1 MTEASEKVLIL
12 DFGSQYAQLI
22 ARRVRE
28 LNVFSKI
35 VPHDI
40 SPEAI
45 TQEKPKGII
54 LSGGPASVWAKGAPM
69 CHPGIFK
76 SAIPTLGIC
85 YGMQLMGK
93 LLGGEVSKAAN
104 REFGKADLAVD
115 VEASLF
121 NQLPKT
127 LVSWMSHGDFV
138 MTPPA
143 GFSAIAHTDNTPVAA
158 MANLDTHQ
166 YGVQFHPEVT
176 HTPNGKAI
184 LKNFLYKVCDC
195 QGTWSNEQFVES
207 SLQELR
213 QQIGSAQVVL
223 GLSGGVDSSVAAIL
237 LHRAIGDQL
246 IPIFIDTGLLR
257 KNEKFQVVEMFKG
270 EFKLPLK
277 VVNAE
282 SRFLEALAGVTDPE
296 VKRKR
301 IGHLFIE
308 CFEAE
313 ARKHP
318 NVQFLGQGT
327 LYPDVIESSSPN
339 GGPSATIKTHHNV
352 GGLPERMSLKL
363 VEPLRLLFKD
373 EVRAVGRVLEIP
385 EVILGRHP
393 FPGPGLAVRI
403 LGEVTKERLDL
414 LREADRRFIEELQ
427 VQGWYDKV
435 WQAFAVLLPLKTVG
449 VMGDERTYENIVA
462 LRAVASADGM
472 TADWSRLPEVL
483 LEKVSNR
490 IVNEVLGVNR
500 VVYDVTS
507 KPPGTIEWE

>member
-1 MTEASEKVLIL
+1 MTEAPEKVLIL

-35 VPHDI
+35 VSHDI

-45 TQEKPKGII
+45 SQEKPKGII

-69 CHPGIFK
+69 PHPDIFK

-115 VEASLF
+115 VEAGLF
-121 NQLPKT
+121 NQLPKS

-143 GFSAIAHTDNTPVAA
+143 SFSAIAHTDNTPIAA

-184 LKNFLYKVCDC
+184 LKNFLYKVCSC
-195 QGTWSNEQFVES
+195 QGTWSNERFVES

-213 QQIGSAQVVL
+213 QQIGCAQVVL
-223 GLSGGVDSSVAAIL
+223 GLSGGVDSSVAAVL
-237 LHRAIGDQL
+237 LHRAIGDRL

-270 EFKLPLK
+270 ELKLPLK

-282 SRFLEALAGVTDPE
+282 SRFLEALSGVTDPE

-313 ARKHP
+313 ARKYP

-327 LYPDVIESSSPN
+327 LYPDVIESSAPN

-385 EVILGRHP
+385 GIILGRHP

-403 LGEVTKERLDL
+403 LGEVTRERLDL

-427 VQGWYDKV
+427 SQGWYDKV

-449 VMGDERTYENIVA
+449 VMGDERTYENIVV

-472 TADWSRLPEVL
+472 TADWSRLPEAL